1 MPTTRRDA
9 SLAHRPVL
17 PRITLRTYVRTYV
30 RSLFVPS
37 LSLFLSSSRI
47 PRFPRAYIDASRER
61 EIDSERVRA
70 RVCVC
75 VCVYPCIP
83 LYAIHRGGIHLPR
96 FLLPFYRVFQSS
108 TSQCANI
115 INGKVSV
122 YVTGRIVAKG
132 CIRSPGYSHFA
143 TVTYPESDPRESCQF
158 MVLCV
163 KMRTVVDR
171 SRTLEWD
178 VDRELRELVLSW

>member
-37 LSLFLSSSRI
+37 LSLPLFLAYSSLSTRI
-47 PRFPRAYIDASRER
+47 HRRVERER
-61 EIDSERVRA
+61 EIDSERVRT

-132 CIRSPGYSHFA
+132 CTRSPGYSHFA